1 MTTGRTASDLL
12 RLGRVVHAREAVR
25 RAVLGASAAAAL
37 LSVLAALD
45 LFFRYERAGRVVC
58 FAVLAAVAV
67 TALGIVLRALMRRVT
82 PEGIAARLEK
92 AFPDLD
98 NRLINF
104 VQFSGVPEPDAMVAA
119 YLGETPPDVGRLS
132 PAALGNRRA
141 AWIAAGAL
149 AVAAAMTGGGWWW
162 SGPAWA
168 NAVLRVAN
176 PLSARSPATLARIVA
191 VEPGSARALSGRPLV
206 LAVRAEG
213 KAGQP
218 VSVELWPADDRRAVV
233 EVGRLAGRGEERF
246 EYPLPRL
253 TGNLGYRFRAGDALA
268 PRHTV
273 TAVPPPAFA
282 RLTARVTPP
291 DYLQA
296 TGRVFDVLKE
306 RIAAPQGSTVRI
318 EVEANRD
325 LAAATAASGS
335 AGTGALARAASGA
348 LWTGSVAAAASGPLT
363 FTIADADGFGA
374 TCEGELEV
382 APDQPPVIRILTP
395 ASRVK
400 LGPGALPRIQ
410 WEVTDDHGIAAVALE
425 QIFPGD
431 TQRTAVAVADWPLRG
446 EAAFRQLWDGADAAW
461 PEGGRPLVYRV
472 TATDNLPGA
481 RAPRA
486 VSTLVYFDPAV
497 TGAAVAAQAAVAASG
512 QTLAHMVELQ
522 RKNLEK
528 TTALEKA
535 GGSAPEAWDAVRGV
549 QEDILRR
556 AGALLADPV
565 RPLGALEQVVR
576 DLQAGPM
583 REAVGVVARVPKSPD
598 AERPVLARRAVA
610 LEGAILRALTAAE
623 EGMARV
629 AAHKQLTGL
638 FALLDALVQGQ
649 GEVLET
655 STKAA
660 AASAS
665 VPKPLVD
672 RQDRLAEDTGE
683 FVRVCR
689 RDMAEVAKTDAGFAA
704 LVGQVATECETRK
717 VAPTMIAAA
726 GHLEG
731 NDLAKAV
738 PLQTQALAHLKEF
751 QALLNKWRA
760 LDAQE
765 KADTMGEAVAE
776 AADKM
781 KKLTGLHAK
790 IVDAI
795 RQTEQ
800 QKDHSGKDMEALDEE
815 LGELKANM
823 AESLLKIATD
833 LHIFPELPVGNDM
846 VADVFQI
853 YEEVAQ
859 VPGSESA
866 AASELGLQK
875 EDWILEALETA
886 TERLDDMEMW
896 LVAQPDATK
905 RNTENFDQQE
915 LPEIPVIPLASEIE
929 DIIGDLLEQEEE
941 IMNESDDSAT
951 NQGSADMAAGWGIAE
966 GEFANFSAKGKSGN
980 ERPDHKDQDGRSLVG
995 RQGMADGETVAG
1007 SGKINEG
1014 DNNIEARRT
1023 QDSPQSGQVQ
1033 EEGHADAKATGGGK
1047 GSGYSDRL
1055 GMSGTGPREDA
1066 KTQARS
1072 ELGLQA
1078 MLRRNAEAL
1087 YAKASMAHIRTGNLD
1102 EAVRAMR
1109 QAEDAMRNGAS
1120 IREVREYQ
1128 RRAAAALAQTKGD
1141 LGPGVFTPVM
1151 AADAGMPLIGA
1162 QEASTA
1168 DDAPPAY
1175 RDLVSEY
1182 FRSLSEVA
1190 R

>member
-1 MTTGRTASDLL
+1 MDLI
-12 RLGRVVHAREAVR
+12 RLGRVVHAREAAR
-25 RAVLGASAAAAL
+25 WGALGTAVAAGFLG
-37 LSVLAALD
+37 VLAALD
-45 LFFRYERAGRVVC
+45 LVFRYERTGRMLC
-58 FAVLAAVAV
+58 FAVLAVAV
-67 TALGIVLRALMRRVT
+67 LAALAITVRMLSRRAT
-82 PEGIAARLEK
+82 PEGIAARLER

-98 NRLINF
+98 NRLINY
-104 VQFSGVPEPDAMVAA
+104 VQFSSVDAPDAMVAA
-119 YLGETPPDVGRLS
+119 YLSAQPPDVRRLP

-141 AWIAAGAL
+141 AVVAAGSL
-149 AVAAAMTGGGWWW
+149 AAAFLLMGGGWWW
-162 SGPAWA
+162 SGPAWV

-176 PLSARSPATLARIVA
+176 PLSDRSPATLARIVG
-191 VEPGSARALSGRPLV
+191 VEPGTTRALSGLPLT
-206 LAVRAEG
+206 LAVRVEG
-213 KAGQP
+213 RAGQP
-218 VSVELWPADDRRAVV
+218 VTVELWPADDRRTNV
-233 EVGRLAGRGEERF
+233 ELGRLAGQGEERF
-246 EYPLPRL
+246 EYALPRL
-253 TGNLGYRFRAGDALA
+253 TGDLAYRFRAGDAVA
-268 PRHTV
+268 VRHTV
-273 TAVPPPAFA
+273 ASVPPPAFA
-282 RLTARVTPP
+282 RLTARIQPP
-291 DYLQA
+291 DYMQS

-306 RIAAPQGSTVRI
+306 RISAPQGSAI
-318 EVEANRD
+318 HVEAEGNRD
-325 LAAATAASGS
+325 LA
-335 AGTGALARAASGA
+335 GALAATVAWTGGLARAGSGT
-348 LWTGSVAAAASGPLT
+348 LWTGTLTAAASGPLS
-363 FTIADADGFGA
+363 FTLSDADGFRA
-374 TCEGELEV
+374 TCESDLEV
-382 APDQPPVIRILTP
+382 TPDLPPLIRVLTP

-400 LGPGALPRIQ
+400 LGPGAAPRIQ
-410 WEVTDDHGIAAVALE
+410 WEVTDDYGLTSVAIE
-425 QIFPGD
+425 QVYPGE
-431 TQRTAVAVADWPLRG
+431 TQKTATAVADWTVASGRT
-446 EAAFRQLWDGADAAW
+446 FKQLWDGADVAW
-461 PEGGRPLVYRV
+461 PEQGRPLVYRV

-481 RAPRA
+481 RPPRA

-497 TGAAVAAQAAVAASG
+497 TGATIAARAAVAASG
-512 QTLAHMVELQ
+512 QTLAHLVDLQ
-522 RKNLEK
+522 KKNLEK

-535 GGSAPEAWDAVRGV
+535 GGSAPEAWGAVLSV
-549 QEDILRR
+549 QDDILRR
-556 AGALLADPV
+556 AGSLLADPT
-565 RPLGALEQVVR
+565 RPLGALEQIVR

-583 REAVGVVARVPKSPD
+583 REVVGVVARVPKSPD
-598 AERPVLARRAVA
+598 AERPVLARRAVT

-623 EGMARV
+623 EGMGRV

-638 FALLDALVQGQ
+638 FAMLDALVQGQ
-649 GEVLET
+649 GEVLES
-655 STKAA
+655 STKASGG
-660 AASAS
+660 SAP
-665 VPKPLVD
+665 VPRPLVD

-689 RDMAEVAKTDAGFAA
+689 RDMAEVAKTDASFATIVA
-704 LVGQVATECETRK
+704 QVATECETRK
-717 VAPTMIAAA
+717 VAPTMVAAA

-731 NDLAKAV
+731 NAV
-738 PLQTQALAHLKEF
+738 AQAIPLQAQALAHLKEF

-765 KADTMGEAVAE
+765 KMESMSEAVAE
-776 AADKM
+776 AAEKM
-781 KKLTGLHAK
+781 KKLTDLQAK
-790 IVDAI
+790 VVDAI

-800 QKDHSGKDMEALDEE
+800 QKDHSGKDMEELDEE

-859 VPGSESA
+859 VPGSESVEA
-866 AASELGLQK
+866 KELGLQK

-915 LPEIPVIPLASEIE
+915 LPQIPVIPLASEIE
-929 DIIGDLLEQEEE
+929 DIIGDLLEQAED
-941 IMNESDDSAT
+941 IMNEADDSAT
-951 NQGSADMAAGWGIAE
+951 NQGSADMPAGWGVAE

-1007 SGKINEG
+1007 SGKINAG
-1014 DNNIEARRT
+1014 DDDIEARRT

-1033 EEGHADAKATGGGK
+1033 EEGHAEAKATGGGK

-1102 EAVRAMR
+1102 EAVRAMK
-1109 QAEDAMRNGAS
+1109 QAEDALRNGAS

-1128 RRAAAALAQTKGD
+1128 RRAAAALAQTQGD

-1151 AADAGMPLIGA
+1151 VADAGMPVIDA

-1168 DDAPPAY
+1168 EDAPPAY